1 MGRGSVPATERRS
14 ATACVT
20 SASSVCWVL
29 DGGCEMRCL
38 AACNGLFYVV
48 DGSKGRGRGEEWRPT
63 LKNVGAKGGIHGEPG
78 GDRKLAFL
86 GGGGGDEANGD
97 W

>member
-20 SASSVCWVL
+20 SANSVCWML

-38 AACNGLFYVV
+38 AVLVTAFFMWLMARKGEAEG
-48 DGSKGRGRGEEWRPT
+48 GSGVED
-63 LKNVGAKGGIHGEPG
+63 VGAKGGIHGEPG
-78 GDRKLAFL
+78 RDRKLAFFS
-86 GGGGGDEANGD
+86 GGGGDEANGD